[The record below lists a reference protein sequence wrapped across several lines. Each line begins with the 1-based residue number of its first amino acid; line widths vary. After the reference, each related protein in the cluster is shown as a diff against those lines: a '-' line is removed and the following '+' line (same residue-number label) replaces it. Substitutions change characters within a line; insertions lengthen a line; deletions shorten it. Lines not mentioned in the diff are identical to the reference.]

1 MYTIEKAIQYAH
13 EEVERKISTNLLFKS
28 DVDLDA
34 LDWSKGDP
42 ETLYSIA
49 SLYAQ
54 GVKMYKFDAAVDMI
68 ERALE
73 ETYPEY
79 M

>member
-1 MYTIEKAIQYAH
+1 MYTIEKAIEAARD
-13 EEVERKISTNLLFKS
+13 EVERKISNNLLFKF
-28 DVDLDA
+28 DVDLA
-34 LDWSKGDP
+34 EQDWSKGDP

-54 GVKMYKFDAAVDMI
+54 GVKLYEFDAAVDMI
-68 ERALE
+68 VHALE

-79 M
+79 L